1 MKKKLISKIR
11 NRMSAQRSRMKQKL
25 HYKNLEANN
34 IFLKAKI
41 NELNIQNSQLIY
53 ENSKLKTEIFEIQ
66 RLYEESLKNR
76 KIDSEE

>member
-66 RLYEESLKNR
+66 RLYEESLKNG